1 MTLDD
6 VFELGQIVKTHGLK
20 GQMLFILDVDE
31 PSSYTGTKHLL
42 INMAGR
48 LVPFFVAGWAPRRSA
63 SGNQE
68 EVILTLEGVN
78 DVDAAQ
84 QLVGEKAY
92 LPTSAL
98 APLEEGRYYFHEL
111 VGAQVIDDEHGAI
124 GVVESVLE
132 MPQQIILQI
141 THTSGKEILMP
152 LNDQTLHAFDRE
164 AKQVKTAMPPG
175 LLEIYLEE

>member
-1 MTLDD
+1 LTLDD

-20 GQMLFILDVDE
+20 GQMLFIIDVDE
-31 PSSYTGTKHLL
+31 PASYTGTKHLL

-68 EVILTLEGVN
+68 EVILSLEGITG
-78 DVDAAQ
+78 VDAAQ

-92 LPTSAL
+92 LSTSEL
-98 APLEEGRYYFHEL
+98 APLADGRYYFHEL

-132 MPQQIILQI
+132 MPQQLILQI

-175 LLEIYLEE
+175 LMEIYLEE